1 MPVYIIKQVPV
12 NPTEKI
18 VEKIIYVEVP
28 VENIVEKI
36 VYVEMPA
43 KEKLIEI
50 PVIVVQEVV
59 K

>member
-12 NPTEKI
+12 NPTENI

-28 VENIVEKI
+28 VENIVEKM
-36 VYVEMPA
+36 VYVPV